1 MKTTKDLIIAD
12 ITAKVEA
19 KLASQKVELSLVDDL
34 TKLNQN
40 NTNYVSDATRL
51 IDNVSSLFKVLY
63 GIKDEIESM
72 KIQLSNIN
80 GAKNSLGY
88 NSQEINK
95 IITQLQTQ
103 VKDLGLD
110 IKSIKG
116 YTSAIEIIK
125 KNNSLMKELDQSKK
139 VAEKILSELK

>member
-1 MKTTKDLIIAD
+1 MKTTKELIIAD